1 MGQKINPLGFRLGT
15 TQNHHSFWFAQ
26 PKNYSEG
33 LQEDKKIRNC
43 IKNYI
48 QKNRKKGSNRKMES
62 DSSSEVIT
70 HIEIQKE
77 IDTIHVII
85 HIGFPNLLKKKGAI
99 EELEKDLQKEVNSVN
114 QRLNIAIEKVK
125 EPYRQ
130 PNILAE
136 YIAFQLK
143 NRVSFRKAMKKAIE
157 LTKKA
162 DIKGIKIQIAGLLGV
177 KIWIFNLKSFNI
189 IAMLSHQ
196 YNKILKKKRE
206 FEISKSKKPNF
217 FYYILIFR
225 KQHRG
230 RMKENPAEAIIF
242 VLVDMLFKDI
252 EPQKGIFEDKK
263 PLWSSKI
270 DRYARIGD
278 VIIAVIKDAVPQMPL
293 ERSEVIRAVIVR
305 TRKEFKGDDGIIIRY
320 DDNAAVIIDQKGNPK
335 GTRVFGAFSLAP
347 EILSHKRENINADM
361 NKKGTVRVVSTNYTE
376 NIVKILLRE
385 GFIESN

>member
-1 MGQKINPLGFRLGT
+1 MKVQERILNLKNMGQKINPLGFRLGT

-48 QKNRKKGSNRKMES
+48 KRIGKKAR
-62 DSSSEVIT
+62 
-70 HIEIQKE
+70 IEKWNQ
-77 IDTIHVII
+77 TQ
-85 HIGFPNLLKKKGAI
+85 KKGAI

-177 KIWIFNLKSFNI
+177 KIGYSDRIKKTRTLFFQKSLKKRRKI
-189 IAMLSHQ
+189 PICMHQ

-206 FEISKSKKPNF
+206 FEIIPKK
-217 FYYILIFR
+217 
-225 KQHRG
+225 
-230 RMKENPAEAIIF
+230 
-242 VLVDMLFKDI
+242 
-252 EPQKGIFEDKK
+252 
-263 PLWSSKI
+263 
-270 DRYARIGD
+270 
-278 VIIAVIKDAVPQMPL
+278 
-293 ERSEVIRAVIVR
+293 
-305 TRKEFKGDDGIIIRY
+305 
-320 DDNAAVIIDQKGNPK
+320 
-335 GTRVFGAFSLAP
+335 
-347 EILSHKRENINADM
+347 
-361 NKKGTVRVVSTNYTE
+361 
-376 NIVKILLRE
+376 E
-385 GFIESN
+385 GLHFI

>member
-1 MGQKINPLGFRLGT
+1 MKVQERILNLVGGFKLKNMGQKINPLGFRLGT

-62 DSSSEVIT
+62 DF
-70 HIEIQKE
+70 KNRYN
-77 IDTIHVII
+77 
-85 HIGFPNLLKKKGAI
+85 PPI

-162 DIKGIKIQIAGLLGV
+162 DIKGIKIQIAGRLAGKEMHVPNASKRCQNLDIRRRRITKTITLFFQKSLKKRRNFSLGMIEKLTNNNLLLR
-177 KIWIFNLKSFNI
+177 I
-189 IAMLSHQ
+189 HQ

-217 FYYILIFR
+217 FYYILIYALQR
-225 KQHRG
+225 YRTPKR
-230 RMKENPAEAIIF
+230 NI
-242 VLVDMLFKDI
+242 
-252 EPQKGIFEDKK
+252 EDKK

-335 GTRVFGAFSLAP
+335 GTRVFGAVAEELRELNLTKIVSLAP
-347 EILSHKRENINADM
+347 EVL
-361 NKKGTVRVVSTNYTE
+361 
-376 NIVKILLRE
+376 
-385 GFIESN
+385 

>member
-162 DIKGIKIQIAGLLGV
+162 DIKGIKIQIAGRLAG
-177 KIWIFNLKSFNI
+177 KE
-189 IAMLSHQ
+189 IARAEC
-196 YNKILKKKRE
+196 IKK
-206 FEISKSKKPNF
+206 
-217 FYYILIFR
+217 
-225 KQHRG
+225 G
-230 RMKENPAEAIIF
+230 R
-242 VLVDMLFKDI
+242 L
-252 EPQKGIFEDKK
+252 
-263 PLWSSKI
+263 PL
-270 DRYARIGD
+270 
-278 VIIAVIKDAVPQMPL
+278 QT
-293 ERSEVIRAVIVR
+293 IRAS
-305 TRKEFKGDDGIIIRY
+305 
-320 DDNAAVIIDQKGNPK
+320 
-335 GTRVFGAFSLAP
+335 VFDFSQNRLFTP
-347 EILSHKRENINADM
+347 L
-361 NKKGTVRVVSTNYTE
+361 
-376 NIVKILLRE
+376 
-385 GFIESN
+385 

>member
-1 MGQKINPLGFRLGT
+1 MKVQERILNLVGGFKLVNKKKEYNRKIWGQKINPLGFRLGT

-48 QKNRKKGSNRKMES
+48 QKNRKKGSKRKMES
-62 DSSSEVIT
+62 DSSSE
-70 HIEIQKE
+70 
-77 IDTIHVII
+77 
-85 HIGFPNLLKKKGAI
+85 KKGAI

-177 KIWIFNLKSFNI
+177 KIWIFTRTLFFQKS
-189 IAMLSHQ
+189 
-196 YNKILKKKRE
+196 LKKRRK
-206 FEISKSKKPNF
+206 NL
-217 FYYILIFR
+217 LI
-225 KQHRG
+225 
-230 RMKENPAEAIIF
+230 
-242 VLVDMLFKDI
+242 
-252 EPQKGIFEDKK
+252 
-263 PLWSSKI
+263 
-270 DRYARIGD
+270 
-278 VIIAVIKDAVPQMPL
+278 
-293 ERSEVIRAVIVR
+293 
-305 TRKEFKGDDGIIIRY
+305 
-320 DDNAAVIIDQKGNPK
+320 
-335 GTRVFGAFSLAP
+335 
-347 EILSHKRENINADM
+347 
-361 NKKGTVRVVSTNYTE
+361 
-376 NIVKILLRE
+376 
-385 GFIESN
+385 

>member
-1 MGQKINPLGFRLGT
+1 MKVQERILNLVGGFKLKNMGQKINPLGFRLGT

-85 HIGFPNLLKKKGAI
+85 HIGFPNLLKKKGI
-99 EELEKDLQKEVNSVN
+99 SNKEVNSVN

-177 KIWIFNLKSFNI
+177 KIWIFTRTLFFQKS
-189 IAMLSHQ
+189 
-196 YNKILKKKRE
+196 LKKRRK
-206 FEISKSKKPNF
+206 NL
-217 FYYILIFR
+217 LI
-225 KQHRG
+225 
-230 RMKENPAEAIIF
+230 
-242 VLVDMLFKDI
+242 
-252 EPQKGIFEDKK
+252 
-263 PLWSSKI
+263 
-270 DRYARIGD
+270 
-278 VIIAVIKDAVPQMPL
+278 
-293 ERSEVIRAVIVR
+293 
-305 TRKEFKGDDGIIIRY
+305 
-320 DDNAAVIIDQKGNPK
+320 
-335 GTRVFGAFSLAP
+335 
-347 EILSHKRENINADM
+347 
-361 NKKGTVRVVSTNYTE
+361 
-376 NIVKILLRE
+376 
-385 GFIESN
+385 

>member
-1 MGQKINPLGFRLGT
+1 MKVQERILNLVGGFKLKNMGQKNKSTRFQTWKIKKYGFG
-15 TQNHHSFWFAQ
+15 
-26 PKNYSEG
+26 
-33 LQEDKKIRNC
+33 

-136 YIAFQLK
+136 YIFH
-143 NRVSFRKAMKKAIE
+143 SEKAMKKAIE

-217 FYYILIFR
+217 FYYILIYALQR
-225 KQHRG
+225 YRTPKR
-230 RMKENPAEAIIF
+230 NI
-242 VLVDMLFKDI
+242 
-252 EPQKGIFEDKK
+252 EDKK

-335 GTRVFGAFSLAP
+335 GTRVFGAVAEELRELNLTKIVSLAP
-347 EILSHKRENINADM
+347 EVL
-361 NKKGTVRVVSTNYTE
+361 
-376 NIVKILLRE
+376 
-385 GFIESN
+385 

>member
-1 MGQKINPLGFRLGT
+1 MKV
-15 TQNHHSFWFAQ
+15 
-26 PKNYSEG
+26 
-33 LQEDKKIRNC
+33 QERILNLDSNNQI
-43 IKNYI
+43 
-48 QKNRKKGSNRKMES
+48 KNRKKGSNRKMES

-136 YIAFQLK
+136 YIAFQLT
-143 NRVSFRKAMKKAIE
+143 NR
-157 LTKKA
+157 
-162 DIKGIKIQIAGLLGV
+162 GIKIQIAGLLGV

-206 FEISKSKKPNF
+206 FEISKSKKPKLF
-217 FYYILIFR
+217 LLYIDVYALQVEILYEMSGVSETR
-225 KQHRG
+225 YRTPKR
-230 RMKENPAEAIIF
+230 NI
-242 VLVDMLFKDI
+242 
-252 EPQKGIFEDKK
+252 EDKK

-270 DRYARIGD
+270 D
-278 VIIAVIKDAVPQMPL
+278 VIQ
-293 ERSEVIRAVIVR
+293 S
-305 TRKEFKGDDGIIIRY
+305 DDGIIIRY

-335 GTRVFGAFSLAP
+335 GTRVFGAVAEELRELNLTKIVSLAP
-347 EILSHKRENINADM
+347 EVL
-361 NKKGTVRVVSTNYTE
+361 
-376 NIVKILLRE
+376 
-385 GFIESN
+385 

>member
-1 MGQKINPLGFRLGT
+1 MKVQERILNLVGGFKLVNKKKRNIIEKYGTKINPLGFRLGT

-62 DSSSEVIT
+62 DSSSE
-70 HIEIQKE
+70 
-77 IDTIHVII
+77 
-85 HIGFPNLLKKKGAI
+85 KKGAI

-162 DIKGIKIQIAGLLGV
+162 DIKGIKIQIAGLLG
-177 KIWIFNLKSFNI
+177 
-189 IAMLSHQ
+189 
-196 YNKILKKKRE
+196 
-206 FEISKSKKPNF
+206 
-217 FYYILIFR
+217 
-225 KQHRG
+225 
-230 RMKENPAEAIIF
+230 
-242 VLVDMLFKDI
+242 
-252 EPQKGIFEDKK
+252 
-263 PLWSSKI
+263 
-270 DRYARIGD
+270 
-278 VIIAVIKDAVPQMPL
+278 
-293 ERSEVIRAVIVR
+293 
-305 TRKEFKGDDGIIIRY
+305 
-320 DDNAAVIIDQKGNPK
+320 
-335 GTRVFGAFSLAP
+335 
-347 EILSHKRENINADM
+347 
-361 NKKGTVRVVSTNYTE
+361 
-376 NIVKILLRE
+376 
-385 GFIESN
+385 

>member
-1 MGQKINPLGFRLGT
+1 MKVQERILNLVGGFKLKNMGQKINPLGFRLGT

-48 QKNRKKGSNRKMES
+48 QKNEEK
-62 DSSSEVIT
+62 SSEVIT

-217 FYYILIFR
+217 FYYILIYALQR
-225 KQHRG
+225 YRTPKR
-230 RMKENPAEAIIF
+230 NI
-242 VLVDMLFKDI
+242 
-252 EPQKGIFEDKK
+252 EDKK

-335 GTRVFGAFSLAP
+335 GTRVFGAVAEELRELNLTKIVSLAP
-347 EILSHKRENINADM
+347 EVL
-361 NKKGTVRVVSTNYTE
+361 
-376 NIVKILLRE
+376 
-385 GFIESN
+385 

>member
-1 MGQKINPLGFRLGT
+1 MKVQERILNLVGGFKLKNMGQKINPLGFRLGT

-177 KIWIFNLKSFNI
+177 KIWIFNL
-189 IAMLSHQ
+189 
-196 YNKILKKKRE
+196 
-206 FEISKSKKPNF
+206 SKSKKPNF
-217 FYYILIFR
+217 FYYILIYALQR
-225 KQHRG
+225 YRTPKR
-230 RMKENPAEAIIF
+230 NI
-242 VLVDMLFKDI
+242 
-252 EPQKGIFEDKK
+252 EDKK

-270 DRYARIGD
+270 D
-278 VIIAVIKDAVPQMPL
+278 V
-293 ERSEVIRAVIVR
+293 SEVIRAVIVR

-335 GTRVFGAFSLAP
+335 GTRVFGAVAEELRELNLTKIVSLAP
-347 EILSHKRENINADM
+347 EILSHENINADM
-361 NKKGTVRVVSTNYTE
+361 NKKGTVRVVSTNITE

>member
-1 MGQKINPLGFRLGT
+1 MKVQERILNLNKQRNTQYPVGTRYWKNMGQKINPLGFRLGT

-85 HIGFPNLLKKKGAI
+85 HIGFPNLLKKKGN
-99 EELEKDLQKEVNSVN
+99 LQKEVNSVN

-130 PNILAE
+130 PNILAD

-189 IAMLSHQ
+189 IAMLSKLTITNLLLRIHQ

-217 FYYILIFR
+217 FYYILIYALQR
-225 KQHRG
+225 YRTPKR
-230 RMKENPAEAIIF
+230 NI
-242 VLVDMLFKDI
+242 
-252 EPQKGIFEDKK
+252 EDKK

-335 GTRVFGAFSLAP
+335 GTRVFGAVAEELRELNLTKIVSLAP
-347 EILSHKRENINADM
+347 EVL
-361 NKKGTVRVVSTNYTE
+361 
-376 NIVKILLRE
+376 
-385 GFIESN
+385 